1 MATLRLKTTRERVQT
16 RPDVNGI
23 QRRATWRRGVVSRHR
38 ALMVARALLL
48 VSFAFV
54 CAACAPAGRT
64 EPHVAAP
71 ASPQPPS
78 SANAAADP
86 SSDGPVPVDGNSPQ
100 WGDGV
105 APVTIVEFSDL
116 QCPFCARV
124 QPTLAALQQRY
135 GPHRLRIVWKHDP
148 LPFHANARP
157 AALAAETVRQLAG
170 NDAFFRYVALLFQDQ
185 AHLGPGDLH
194 RVALSLGIN
203 GASFELLSRSSSV
216 GERVDAD
223 VELSRRVGANGTPHF
238 LINGEAVSGAV
249 PLDDFVAVVERELE
263 AARTLTTRGT
273 PPAQVYALRAKANFK
288 EPEAEATAD
297 AEPEK
302 PWNVPVG
309 SSPRLGPDDALVTV
323 IEFSDFECPFCKR
336 VQPTLAAL
344 RARYGNDV
352 RFVFK
357 HLPLPFH
364 KHARPAATFAIE
376 ARKALGDAGFWKAEG
391 MLFDSSPNLDDA
403 ALSTIARSLG
413 LDFEKI
419 RKAIETDADFAVLSE
434 DEGTSADF
442 DAHGTPHFFINGNR
456 LVGAQP
462 LEAFTQLIDAELDK
476 AKKLVAGGVPRARV
490 FDELM
495 RSASQP
501 PPPEQKAVPA
511 PTAANPSRGPSD
523 APVTIQMFSDFEC
536 PYCRRAM
543 KTMEELERRHP
554 RQIRLVYRNLPL
566 EFHGGAHIAAAAA
579 LEAYAQR
586 GAAAFWK
593 MAALLEDDQD
603 DPAPLNRDDV
613 VGHAKALGLDLKR
626 FERALDDGRHEAVI
640 GADVELAEALHIKG
654 TPAFV
659 VNGYYV
665 AGAQP
670 LAIFERAV
678 QRALTAPASPLPK

>member
-1 MATLRLKTTRERVQT
+1 MIARV
-16 RPDVNGI
+16 
-23 QRRATWRRGVVSRHR
+23 
-38 ALMVARALLL
+38 LLL
-48 VSFAFV
+48 LMFAFV
-54 CAACAPAGRT
+54 YAGCVPAGRT
-64 EPHVAAP
+64 EKVAVP
-71 ASPQPPS
+71 VSQRPE
-78 SANAAADP
+78 NAAGGETADP
-86 SSDGPVPVDGNSPQ
+86 SNGTPVPVDPGSPQ
-100 WGDGV
+100 WGDSV

-124 QPTLAALQQRY
+124 QPTLAALQERY
-135 GPHRLRIVWKHDP
+135 GPHQLRIVWKHDP
-148 LPFHANARP
+148 LSFHPNAR
-157 AALAAETVRQLAG
+157 AAAVAAETVRQLAG
-170 NDAFFRYVALLFQDQ
+170 NDTFFRYVALLFQDQ

-203 GASFELLSRSSSV
+203 GASFELLSRSASV
-216 GERVDAD
+216 GDRVDAD
-223 VELSRRVGANGTPHF
+223 IELSRRVGANGTPHF
-238 LINGEAVSGAV
+238 LINGEAVAGAV
-249 PLDDFVAVVERELE
+249 PLDDFVTVIEHELAE
-263 AARTLTTRGT
+263 ARKLTTSGT
-273 PPAQVYALRAKANFK
+273 PPAMVYALRTKANFK
-288 EPEAEATAD
+288 DPEAEGTAD

-344 RARYGNDV
+344 RARYGNDI

-364 KHARPAATFAIE
+364 RRARAAATFAIE

-391 MLFDSSPNLDDA
+391 MLFDDSPNLSDA
-403 ALSTIARSLG
+403 DLATMARSLG
-413 LDFEKI
+413 LDFDKI
-419 RKAIETDADFAVLSE
+419 RTAIATDADFAVLAE

-442 DAHGTPHFFINGNR
+442 DARGTPHFFVNGNR

-462 LEAFTQLIDAELDK
+462 LEAFTRLIDAELEK
-476 AKKLVAGGVPRARV
+476 AKKLVANGVPRARV

-495 RSASQP
+495 RTASQA
-501 PPPEQKAVPA
+501 PPPELKAVPA
-511 PTAANPSRGPSD
+511 PTAANPSRGPND
-523 APVTIQMFSDFEC
+523 ARVTIQMFSDFEC

-554 RQIRLVYRNLPL
+554 KQIRLVYRNLPL
-566 EFHGGAHIAAAAA
+566 EFHTGAHIAATAA
-579 LEAYAQR
+579 LEAYAQG
-586 GAAAFWK
+586 GAVAFWK

-603 DPAPLNRDDV
+603 DPAPLTRSDV
-613 VGHAKALGLDLKR
+613 LAHAKTLGLDTKK
-626 FERALDDGRHEAVI
+626 FERALDDGRHDAVI
-640 GADVELAEALHIKG
+640 DADVKLAEALDIKG

-678 QRALTAPASPLPK
+678 QRALAAQPGATAK